1 MTLRDSSDL
10 VIHRIKIWAVR
21 RPQVGRKKSGI
32 TWRSSSTVARVPVH
46 CAAGIQSHYR
56 DTAYRWQQFLSQKH
70 IMIVCSVYIFA
81 RFNKNKCIGG
91 WNSYTLQCGMWLW
104 NRDSK
109 FNSGSTLQCDT
120 WLWDDM
126 PLNSPGGS
134 TCNVTRSSGIM
145 TLNSPGGSTLQC
157 GRWLSK
163 SDHPRHKNDV
173 MSIFKMADLSHLE
186 FLGSNNGFFEKPNYN
201 LLNCL
206 VFEKIAFLHFGV
218 KIQDGGSPPSWILGV
233 Q

>member
-70 IMIVCSVYIFA
+70 ITIVCSVYIFA
-81 RFNKNKCIGG
+81 RFNKNKCIGDDTKAAARQSLNCIKNKNKLKHG
-91 WNSYTLQCGMWLW
+91 EKQFSMRRMEFLHPAMWH
-104 NRDSK
+104 DHDID
-109 FNSGSTLQCDT
+109 FA
-120 WLWDDM
+120 
-126 PLNSPGGS
+126 
-134 TCNVTRSSGIM
+134 
-145 TLNSPGGSTLQC
+145 
-157 GRWLSK
+157 RWL
-163 SDHPRHKNDV
+163 HPAMWHV
-173 MSIFKMADLSHLE
+173 VLE
-186 FLGSNNGFFEKPNYN
+186 
-201 LLNCL
+201 
-206 VFEKIAFLHFGV
+206 
-218 KIQDGGSPPSWILGV
+218 SW